1 MNKSYSIY
9 IINQYIS
16 QSISRYLY
24 QYLFG
29 RSFFFSARNQIWTGD
44 TRIFSPLLYQLSYP
58 DLFLCIIL
66 VEYLYLCQLKG
77 LKNQLNKVF
86 QILNLKN
93 GGVVLCIVHGL
104 LNNTEKIDWIT
115 GIPSRYSNKKEIY
128 SRIRSIEFSSH
139 SFVKE

>member
-9 IINQYIS
+9 IMNEYVS

-66 VEYLYLCQLKG
+66 VEDLYLCQLKG

-86 QILNLKN
+86 QIRNLKM
-93 GGVVLCIVHGL
+93 GG
-104 LNNTEKIDWIT
+104 
-115 GIPSRYSNKKEIY
+115 
-128 SRIRSIEFSSH
+128 
-139 SFVKE
+139 